1 MTEIIHKDDVEQLK
15 FVLNYH
21 KDMTYLDSVV
31 ELQDFIK
38 ENNIETK
45 EMPVIHHFAPDVYA
59 RQMDANAGDLVI
71 SRMHR
76 TEHLNVLLKG
86 SISIL
91 TEEGVQHLTAPMVM
105 KSAIGSKRIG
115 YFHEDSSWLT
125 IHSNPENIVEE
136 DALIEM
142 LTVPENE
149 ARAFLSSLNIK
160 ELSQ

>member
-1 MTEIIHKDDVEQLK
+1 MSEIISKDDVDQLK

-31 ELQDFIK
+31 ELQEFIK
-38 ENNIETK
+38 EQNLETK
-45 EMPVIHHFAPDVYA
+45 EMPVINHFAPDVYA
-59 RQMDANAGDLVI
+59 RQMDASAGDLVI

-76 TEHLNVLLKG
+76 TEHLNILMKG

-91 TEEGVQHLTAPMVM
+91 TEDGVQYFKAPMIM
-105 KSAIGSKRIG
+105 KSDVGSKRIG

-125 IHSNPENIVEE
+125 IHPNPNNITEE

-142 LTVPENE
+142 LTVPESE
-149 ARAFLSSLNIK
+149 AKAFIESLNIK
-160 ELSQ
+160 ELPQ